1 MKGGSVVEEKTIK
14 FIVFYL
20 FIPMAL
26 YFVLKDTIN
35 LNFFYLF
42 PILVIFSRKF
52 LAKFSNHLKKLF
64 LFFSFFILYQS
75 LYPISFDQSLN
86 SIQVILLSQNKLTV
100 LSISLL
106 ILLIVTYFFQEKIQ
120 AALIHSNDI
129 ITHPVRV
136 FKTKKDDYLDLYSES
151 KTKLN
156 RRNIHSIIKD
166 IPRHGYLNYTN
177 RYSLS
182 NEYFELSKQ
191 SIQKEN
197 YLYLILSE
205 TGSPASEIL
214 SLFTH
219 RNFNHISLSFDRS
232 LYTMLSYNGGN
243 NHQNPGLNTELLA
256 DLNQKEDSQV
266 LVYRLK
272 MSADDR
278 FKILNK
284 IKKINNEGSAYNVVG
299 LLTSVNIRRNMMYCS
314 EFVYRMLEE
323 VDFKLFEVK
332 EDKIKPT
339 DFLDY
344 DLKKELIFEYQINF
358 SENKRKVIS

>member
-1 MKGGSVVEEKTIK
+1 MVEEKSLK

-20 FIPMAL
+20 FIPMTL
-26 YFVLKDTIN
+26 YFILKDTIN

-42 PILVIFSRKF
+42 PLIVIFSRKF
-52 LAKFSNHLKKLF
+52 LIKFSNHFKKLF
-64 LFFSFFILYQS
+64 LFFSLFLLYQS

-86 SIQVILLSQNKLTV
+86 SIQIILLSQNKLV
-100 LSISLL
+100 ILSISLL
-106 ILLIVTYFFQEKIQ
+106 ILFLLFYFFQDKIQ
-120 AALIHSNDI
+120 AAFVHSNYI
-129 ITHPVRV
+129 MSHPVKV
-136 FKTKKDDYLDLYSES
+136 FKTKKEGYLDLYSES
-151 KTKLN
+151 RTKLN

-166 IPRHGYLNYTN
+166 IPRHGYINYTN

-182 NEYFELSKQ
+182 KEYFKLSKE
-191 SIQKEN
+191 SIQKEK

-219 RNFNHISLSFDRS
+219 KNYNHISLSFDRS
-232 LYTMLSYNGGN
+232 LYTMVSYNGGN
-243 NHQNPGLNTELLA
+243 GHQNPGLNHELLTN
-256 DLNQKEDSQV
+256 LNQKENSQV

-272 MSADDR
+272 MDKEDR

-284 IKKINNEGSAYNVVG
+284 IKRINREGSAYNVVG
-299 LLTSVNIRRNMMYCS
+299 LITSVNIRRNMMYCS

-323 VDFKLFEVK
+323 IDLELFEVK

-339 DFLDY
+339 DFIDY
-344 DLKKELIFEYQINF
+344 NINEALVFDYEIDF
-358 SENKRKVIS
+358 SKINQEIVS